1 MRRACRG
8 RGYFGGQRGRFGRGA
23 NIIIH
28 ERRETMDAMELAR
41 RYEKLVPQQRAGTA
55 DPDEVAELA
64 RELLALRK
72 TDPAG
77 YEVVIAAIVLASQGP
92 VSEPPA
98 LTADGATTE
107 GGGNG

>member
-1 MRRACRG
+1 
-8 RGYFGGQRGRFGRGA
+8 
-23 NIIIH
+23 
-28 ERRETMDAMELAR
+28 MDAMELAR